1 MNDKT
6 RLFAFFEFL
15 EDYKLLKSDILMI
28 LIFPQSSFLAKYQ
41 DFRLFKPD
49 QLFST
54 IFTVSC
60 THHANEKQNAEVDS

>member
-1 MNDKT
+1 
-6 RLFAFFEFL
+6 
-15 EDYKLLKSDILMI
+15 MI

-41 DFRLFKPD
+41 DFRLFKAD
-49 QLFST
+49 QLFSA